1 MAKKLERTGRAVGT
15 ELGRAVRRLE
25 KEAAQATKRGRAMQD
40 EAVKQSAR
48 LMRRA
53 AWRLNRLALQLEKT
67 SKSGRSRKSRGRSRP
82 PARKA

>member
-25 KEAAQATKRGRAMQD
+25 KEAAQAAKRGRAWQE
-40 EAVKQSAR
+40 EAVTQSVR

-53 AWRLNRLALQLEKT
+53 AGRLNRLALQLEKT
-67 SKSGRSRKSRGRSRP
+67 SKSGGSKSRGRTRRR
-82 PARKA
+82 ARKA